1 MLDATVSW
9 LMKKCCP
16 LAFILAGR
24 VNDAVI
30 VIFGPRQLEALT
42 LSLSDSLTLLLFY
55 SLTLLLLALLLS
67 CSLLLSLT
75 LSYSLLRY
83 LR

>member
-55 SLTLLLLALLLS
+55 SLILLLS
-67 CSLLLSLT
+67 CSVTLLHSHKCLASGV
-75 LSYSLLRY
+75 
-83 LR
+83 